1 MRINPAMLATFPLV
15 HALSLK
21 DDLATGLPPV
31 IERVT
36 GTIRKHGYFPK
47 RNEPCPCG
55 SGKKYKRCHGRPG
68 NG

>member
-1 MRINPAMLATFPLV
+1 MLATLPMT

-31 IERVT
+31 VEVVT
-36 GTIRKHGYFPK
+36 GTIRKRGYFPK
-47 RNEPCPCG
+47 RNELCPCG
-55 SGKKYKRCHGRPG
+55 SGRKWKRCHWRPR